1 MLRRKVFALM
11 PQISKQSQ
19 LISHLVHELMSFDV
33 SLRDEW
39 NYDGGNDIDGW
50 EGLKWEV
57 LVKKDWFGRWMEV

>member
-1 MLRRKVFALM
+1 
-11 PQISKQSQ
+11 
-19 LISHLVHELMSFDV
+19 MSFDV